1 MEIIMNREE
10 IMANKIRDQYTEKKP
25 TKLDELKALDS
36 KVKNPANAFAYVFG
50 SVSAIIMGCG
60 MSLIMT
66 DISKMIGMSGDPMI
80 PGVIIG
86 AVGLFMAIVN
96 YPMHKRIMNSRKK
109 QTLPKEIYF
118 STVFFKRLASISPS

>member
-1 MEIIMNREE
+1 MNREE

-66 DISKMIGMSGDPMI
+66 DISKMIGMSGEPMI

-86 AVGLFMAIVN
+86 AVGLFMALVN

-109 QTLPKEIYF
+109 KYAPEI
-118 STVFFKRLASISPS
+118 LALSENIIKNN

>member
-1 MEIIMNREE
+1 MNKNDQEFLVQ
-10 IMANKIRDQYTEKKP
+10 KIRSQYTEKES
-25 TKLDELKALDS
+25 TQLDELKALDS

-66 DISKMIGMSGDPMI
+66 DISKMIGMSGEPMI

-86 AVGLFMAIVN
+86 AVGLFMALVN
-96 YPMHKRIMNSRKK
+96 YPMHNRIMNSRKK
-109 QTLPKEIYF
+109 KYAPEI
-118 STVFFKRLASISPS
+118 LALSENIIKNN

>member
-66 DISKMIGMSGDPMI
+66 DISKMIGMSGEPMI

-86 AVGLFMAIVN
+86 AVGLFMALVN

-109 QTLPKEIYF
+109 KYAPEI
-118 STVFFKRLASISPS
+118 LALSENIIKNN